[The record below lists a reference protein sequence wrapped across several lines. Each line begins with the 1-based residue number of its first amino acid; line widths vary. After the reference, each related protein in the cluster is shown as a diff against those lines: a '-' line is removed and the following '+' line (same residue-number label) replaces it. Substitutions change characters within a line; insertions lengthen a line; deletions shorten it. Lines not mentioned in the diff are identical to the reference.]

1 MENVVFTQLSI
12 PEIRQIFRQELENY
26 FIDKQTAVTNPAE
39 QDELLTIQQA
49 GELINLRVPTIYGLV
64 SRSEIPYSKPGKR
77 LYFSKKEL
85 LAWVQSGRKKTN
97 AEIQAE
103 ATNYTNGKRK

>member
-1 MENVVFTQLSI
+1 MEQITFDKLPEAVGRLFLKLDSIEQLLRSHSADTQI
-12 PEIRQIFRQELENY
+12 
-26 FIDKQTAVTNPAE
+26 E
-39 QDELLTIQQA
+39 QDVLLTIQQA
-49 GELINLRVPTIYGLV
+49 SELINLSVPTIYGLV
-64 SRSEIPYSKPGKR
+64 SKGDIPVSKKGKR

-85 LAWVQSGRKKTN
+85 LAWIQSGRKKTN